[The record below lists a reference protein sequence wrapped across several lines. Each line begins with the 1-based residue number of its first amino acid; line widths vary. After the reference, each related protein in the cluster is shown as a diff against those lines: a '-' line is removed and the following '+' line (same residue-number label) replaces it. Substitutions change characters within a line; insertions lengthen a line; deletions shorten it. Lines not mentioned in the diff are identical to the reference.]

1 MLSDIVQNLPEC
13 IFVSPKFCITRM
25 NVNSFQDREYVDL
38 DQGRIGE
45 RVRNWDLVG
54 IWRIGS
60 FMKG

>member
-1 MLSDIVQNLPEC
+1 MTKN
-13 IFVSPKFCITRM
+13 SPAFLGLIRITKKTRM
-25 NVNSFQDREYVDL
+25 NGNSFQGCEYVDL

>member
-1 MLSDIVQNLPEC
+1 MIVKIVVARFSNQNMYL
-13 IFVSPKFCITRM
+13 TRM
-25 NVNSFQDREYVDL
+25 NGNSFQDREYVDL

-54 IWRIGS
+54 IWRIDS